1 MLDYET
7 QPRHGFTLTATDSGG
22 LSVTGAEQTLAV
34 TDANEAPTEV
44 IVSWVPPATDG
55 AIAEDVDTSAGPVQL
70 ADLSAVDPD
79 ADDSHVFSLSDTDL
93 FEIIG
98 AALYL
103 KQGVVLDYETQ
114 PRHGFTLTATDSGG
128 LSVTG
133 AEQTLAVTNANEAPT
148 EVIIAWVPPVTE
160 GMIAEDVDTSAGPVQ
175 LAELSAVDPDADDS
189 HVFSLSD
196 TTLFEIAGAALY
208 LKQGVGLDY
217 ETQSSYGFTLTATDN
232 GGLSVTGAAQTLA
245 VTNANEAPT
254 EVIVT
259 WVPPA
264 TDGAIAEDVDTSA
277 GPVQL
282 ADLSAVDPDAD
293 DSHVFSL
300 SDTTVFEITGAAL
313 YLKQGVGLDYETQ
326 PSHGFTLTATD
337 SGGLSVTGTEQTLA
351 VTDANEAPTEVI
363 VAWVPPVTDGAI
375 AENLDTRAGPVQVAT
390 LSATDPDAGD
400 QHRFTLEGE
409 QAAVFE
415 VAGSDLSLR
424 QGVVLDRETHPAY
437 PFTVVAR
444 DTAGLRVSTAVVL
457 EVSAETDARARA
469 RLKRVNRA
477 ILPALSRALVAGTLD
492 AVERRIDS
500 AGAAPGAATPA
511 ETLAGLLWGQAES
524 LRAGRWA
531 EVLGRSSFAL
541 RLDEGP
547 AAGGLNTITLWGGG
561 DYRRLSGGADDRAGA
576 ADPVHWDGAVLS
588 ARLGLDARLRD
599 DLLAGLALSWAKGEF
614 DYTDRGAA
622 GYRPIEGAHESR
634 LLSVYP
640 YVGWHPR
647 AELGLWGALGY
658 GVGEVRLRDAEAGRQ
673 AADSEQATAALG
685 GRVRLFAGNSL
696 VAGGATV
703 LNLKGA
709 WWGSR
714 YEVEAAGLIEGL
726 ATDVWRLRLALE
738 GSHAQRLAGGGTV
751 TPSVALGLRHDGGDG
766 VTGGG
771 LEWGGGLVWFDPAR
785 GLRVEGYGRALLAHA
800 GDIEEWGVGGL
811 VVLTPGPD
819 GRGLSFRVRPGWG
832 VVDGLAGGQAGA
844 GGVERL
850 WARGSDVG
858 GSGLG
863 SPSRGV
869 RWETELGYGLAAGGG
884 LLTPYGGL
892 VVDGGGRRYR
902 LGGVFELG
910 RALTLSL
917 ESARREGVFES
928 PDHGLMLRLRY
939 GLGGAGVF

>member
-1 MLDYET
+1 MPDDSHHTFSLSDTDIFEITGAALYLKQGVGLDYET

-22 LSVTGAEQTLAV
+22 LSVTGAEQTLEV

-44 IVSWVPPATDG
+44 IVT
-55 AIAEDVDTSAGPVQL
+55 
-70 ADLSAVDPD
+70 
-79 ADDSHVFSLSDTDL
+79 
-93 FEIIG
+93 
-98 AALYL
+98 
-103 KQGVVLDYETQ
+103 
-114 PRHGFTLTATDSGG
+114 
-128 LSVTG
+128 
-133 AEQTLAVTNANEAPT
+133 
-148 EVIIAWVPPVTE
+148 
-160 GMIAEDVDTSAGPVQ
+160 
-175 LAELSAVDPDADDS
+175 
-189 HVFSLSD
+189 
-196 TTLFEIAGAALY
+196 
-208 LKQGVGLDY
+208 
-217 ETQSSYGFTLTATDN
+217 
-232 GGLSVTGAAQTLA
+232 
-245 VTNANEAPT
+245 
-254 EVIVT
+254 
-259 WVPPA
+259 
-264 TDGAIAEDVDTSA
+264 
-277 GPVQL
+277 
-282 ADLSAVDPDAD
+282 
-293 DSHVFSL
+293 
-300 SDTTVFEITGAAL
+300 
-313 YLKQGVGLDYETQ
+313 
-326 PSHGFTLTATD
+326 
-337 SGGLSVTGTEQTLA
+337 
-351 VTDANEAPTEVI
+351 
-363 VAWVPPVTDGAI
+363 WVPPVTDGAI

-415 VAGSDLSLR
+415 VAGHALSLR

-492 AVERRIDS
+492 AVARRIDS
-500 AGAAPGAATPA
+500 AGAATATPA
-511 ETLAGLLWGQAES
+511 ETLAGLLWGQAEA

-547 AAGGLNTITLWGGG
+547 PAGGLNTITLWGGG
-561 DYRRLSGGADDRAGA
+561 DYRRLSGGDDDRSDGQAG

-622 GYRPIEGAHESR
+622 GYLPIEGAHESR

-714 YEVEAAGLIEGL
+714 YEVAAAGLIEGL

-771 LEWGGGLVWFDPAR
+771 LEWGGGLVWADPAR

-811 VVLTPGPD
+811 VVLTPGTD

-844 GGVERL
+844 GAVERL
-850 WARGSDVG
+850 WEGTADVG
-858 GSGLG
+858 GSGPG

-869 RWETELGYGLAAGGG
+869 QWETELGYGLAAGGG

-892 VVDGGGRRYR
+892 ALDGGGRRYR

-917 ESARREGVFES
+917 ESARREGMFES

-939 GLGGAGVF
+939 GLGGAGLATPVRGLHGGHSLGRDPGWEQGSSAR